1 MTTTQLV
8 GVLTLV
14 GTLLVAGM
22 ALGRAN
28 QQLADVMRRVEKI
41 EHAQDTADSERNY
54 LHGKIDLP

>member
-22 ALGRAN
+22 FLGQLR
-28 QQLADVMRRVEKI
+28 QQGVEHERRLDKLE
-41 EHAQDTADSERNY
+41 QQERY
-54 LHGKIDLP
+54 LHGDLRPYLKD

>member
-14 GTLLVAGM
+14 GTL
-22 ALGRAN
+22 
-28 QQLADVMRRVEKI
+28 RVEKI